1 MLTASH
7 RTTQGARSALLVALT
22 LLAACEPATGPGAE
36 GSLDTR
42 AALADHKAMQ
52 DVFTTRSWSGL
63 QALAGRTPVAA
74 QSTVAAM
81 QAVPAL
87 ATSGTGTSWAFRM
100 LRDMSGAHRTSDLAR
115 TVISP
120 THLGKTFVY
129 EASTDRYVIDP
140 KRAGAPANGTRFITY
155 EVGESGRPIPGR
167 EIGYADLRD
176 EGATSGE
183 TVVLRLTVVERG
195 TTVIDYR
202 TRALLRERDGE
213 IGVDGYAQD
222 AQGAR
227 LTFSVD
233 VAART
238 TGGETR
244 IDADFELALSP
255 RGFSAIGAVR
265 GIKEG
270 DGGDG
275 EITLTLRH
283 ASNSLAVALADTRG
297 ALTGRILVDDKL
309 FVNVSGTREAPVVRG
324 PAGETLNESQ
334 LELVDAIV
342 KMSDDVFDLVED
354 LVKPVEHLL
363 LLGWLL

>member
-1 MLTASH
+1 MLTKTH

-22 LLAACEPATGPGAE
+22 LLAACEPATGPSTE

-52 DVFTTRSWSGL
+52 DVFATRSWTGL
-63 QALAGRTPVAA
+63 QALAGRTPMAA
-74 QSTVAAM
+74 QSAVAAVH
-81 QAVPAL
+81 AVPTL
-87 ATSGTGTSWAFRM
+87 ATSGTGSAWAFHL
-100 LRDMSGAHRTSDLAR
+100 LRDLSGTHRTADLAR

-129 EASTDRYVIDP
+129 DATTDRYVIDP
-140 KRAGAPANGTRFITY
+140 KRTGAPANGTRFITY
-155 EVGESGRPIPGR
+155 EVGESGRPLAGR

-176 EGATSGE
+176 EGASSGE
-183 TVVLRLTVVERG
+183 SVVLRLTVVERG

-202 TRALLRERDGE
+202 TRALLRERGGE

-233 VAART
+233 VTART
-238 TGGETR
+238 TGDDTR
-244 IDADFELALSP
+244 IDADFDLALTP

-265 GIKEG
+265 GMKEG

-275 EITLTLRH
+275 QISLTLRH
-283 ASNSLAVALADTRG
+283 ASNALEVDLTDTQG
-297 ALTGRILVDDKL
+297 TLKGRILVNDAL
-309 FVNVSGTREAPVVRG
+309 FVNVSGTREAPVIRG
-324 PAGETLNESQ
+324 PGGETLNEPQ
-334 LELVDAIV
+334 LELVAAIV